1 VFVGK
6 LLILQLDSRNNGNGS
21 DKAKGRSKENRR
33 KITYFETWI
42 FKKVVKGLGLSSG
55 GRRVRGSDEGKGGGK
70 GEP

>member
-21 DKAKGRSKENRR
+21 DKAKGRSKENRW
-33 KITYFETWI
+33 KSTYFETWI

-55 GRRVRGSDEGKGGGK
+55 GGEG
-70 GEP
+70 

>member
-1 VFVGK
+1 MFVGK

-21 DKAKGRSKENRR
+21 DKAKGRSKENRW
-33 KITYFETWI
+33 KSTYFETWI

-55 GRRVRGSDEGKGGGK
+55 GGRVKGSDEGKGGGK